1 MLDVLSCMSRISVP
15 EVSILDSLFIYLSI
29 NKSKTGVLHKCVW
42 IDLTL
47 SKCSLYASL
56 CCFIETGGNRSIIKI
71 LDEVSYD
78 WSESQWLSLQVYLY
92 DTNFPRLCLC
102 G

>member
-1 MLDVLSCMSRISVP
+1 MLDVLSCTSRISVP
-15 EVSILDSLFIYLSI
+15 EVSVLDSLFIYLS
-29 NKSKTGVLHKCVW
+29 KVKHKRVW

-47 SKCSLYASL
+47 NKCSLYASL
-56 CCFIETGGNRSIIKI
+56 CCFIETGGNRSIINV

-92 DTNFPRLCLC
+92 DTNFPRHCLC